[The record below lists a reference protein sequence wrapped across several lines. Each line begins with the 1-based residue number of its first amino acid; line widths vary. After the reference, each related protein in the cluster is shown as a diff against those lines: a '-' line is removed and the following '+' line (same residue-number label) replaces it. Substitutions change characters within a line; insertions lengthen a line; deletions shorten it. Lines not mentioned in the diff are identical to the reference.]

1 MGLRFL
7 SVIGTRPQLVKL
19 APICDAFNSVDGKHE
34 YIDTGQHY
42 DEKLS
47 RDVQLDL
54 DLPDPIVNL
63 SVGSH
68 SHAKQTAL
76 IMEKLDIEIDRFN
89 PDTVLVY
96 GDTNSTLAATL
107 VAVKKNIRVA
117 HIEAGLRSRNKK
129 MPEELN
135 RIATDHLSDVLFCP
149 TETSLINLRLEGL
162 ESRSF
167 FVGDVMADLILRDR
181 HLIKTLDLPK
191 ELFTEKFVVA
201 TIHRAENTDSKV
213 RLEEIFRAMGKL
225 PVSIILF
232 AHPRLTSKLQGFQIQ
247 VPSNMKLM
255 EPVPHNLLMAY
266 LLTCAGVVTDSGGLQ
281 KEAFI
286 LKVPCTTIRT
296 ETEWPETLA
305 NDWNV
310 LVTNISDL
318 GHKLNLDRNKP
329 HINSFGDGFS
339 ALRIANHLIGEVSK

>member
-19 APICDAFNSVDGKHE
+19 APICDAFNLLGEKHE

-42 DEKLS
+42 DEKLA

-76 IMEKLDIEIDRFN
+76 IMQKLEIEIDRFN

-135 RIATDHLSDVLFCP
+135 RIATDHLSDILFCP
-149 TETSLINLRLEGL
+149 TETSLTNLKLEGL

-167 FVGDVMADLILRDR
+167 FVGDVMADLILRDQN
-181 HLIKTLDLPK
+181 LIKKLNLPEEFAGVKFLVLTL
-191 ELFTEKFVVA
+191 
-201 TIHRAENTDSKV
+201 HRAENTDSKE
-213 RLEEIFRAMGKL
+213 RLGKIFKELGKL
-225 PVSIILF
+225 KLPIILF
-232 AHPRLTSKLQGFQIQ
+232 AHPRLLSKLKEFQIQ
-247 VPSNMKLM
+247 LPHNMKLK

-266 LLTCAGVVTDSGGLQ
+266 LLGCSGVVTDSGGLQ

-296 ETEWPETLA
+296 ETEWPETLIH
-305 NDWNV
+305 DWNV

-318 GHKLNLDRNKP
+318 GQKLNIDRNKP
-329 HINSFGDGFS
+329 HENSFGDGLS
-339 ALRIANHLIGEVSK
+339 AIRTVKHLTGEV

>member
-19 APICDAFNSVDGKHE
+19 APICDAFNSLAEEHE

-42 DEKLS
+42 DDKLS

-76 IMEKLDIEIDRFN
+76 IMEKLDIEIDRFS

-117 HIEAGLRSRNKK
+117 HIESGLRSRNKK

-135 RIATDHLSDVLFCP
+135 RVATDHLSDVLFCP
-149 TETSLINLRLEGL
+149 TETSLSNLRLEGL

-167 FVGDVMADLILRDR
+167 FVGDVMADLILRDL
-181 HLIKTLDLPK
+181 HLIQKLDLPK
-191 ELFTEKFVVA
+191 EFIGERFLVA
-201 TIHRAENTDSKV
+201 TIHRAENTDSKERV
-213 RLEEIFRAMGKL
+213 KEIFKAMGELQL
-225 PVSIILF
+225 PIILF
-232 AHPRLTSKLQGFQIQ
+232 AHPRLMSKLQEFQIQ
-247 VPSNMKLM
+247 APSNMKLL
-255 EPVPHNLLMAY
+255 EPVPHNLLLAY
-266 LLTCAGVVTDSGGLQ
+266 LLICSGVITDSGGLQ

-296 ETEWPETLA
+296 ETEWPETLV

-310 LVTNISDL
+310 LVTNIYDL
-318 GHKLNLDRNKP
+318 GHKLNLERNKP
-329 HINSFGDGFS
+329 HENSFGDGFS
-339 ALRIANHLIGEVSK
+339 ALRIAKHLIGEV